1 MPFVTNS
8 DYPTSVKATLTTL
21 LVVVCPKIFLIGAI
35 AILGKPGFA
44 YIKGV
49 VMNFFRKVGPPAEVG
64 KWRYRVG
71 LVMFFLPFL
80 TSWILTY
87 FGHVLPG
94 GREATPAYLKGG
106 DVMQILSLFVLGGD
120 FWDKLR
126 SLFIRQAKAVFP
138 EKGATRDLAI
148 QDLGLGAGRAFAS
161 SIHWPLGSCGS
172 AQTICFDGALER
184 FGVVVDTQAAAV
196 PAVGADEHFQ

>member
-1 MPFVTNS
+1 MSAPKQAPPVEAIAPPTARLWTGVGVFAIGWIITLSLVPLVTNS
-8 DYPTSVKATLTTL
+8 DFPTSVKATLTTV
-21 LVVVCPKIFLIGAI
+21 LVVACPKIFLIAAI

-64 KWRYRVG
+64 KWRYRLG

-80 TSWILTY
+80 LTLILTY

-94 GREATPAYLKGG
+94 GQPATAAYMKGG
-106 DVMQILSLFVLGGD
+106 DVMQIMSLFVLGGD

-126 SLFIRQAKAVFP
+126 SLFVREAKAVFP
-138 EKGATRDLAI
+138 EKEPA
-148 QDLGLGAGRAFAS
+148 AG
-161 SIHWPLGSCGS
+161 
-172 AQTICFDGALER
+172 
-184 FGVVVDTQAAAV
+184 
-196 PAVGADEHFQ
+196 

>member
-1 MPFVTNS
+1 MSAAKEDKPVEAVAPPTGRLWAGVGVFALGWILALTLVPFVTNS
-8 DYPTSVKATLTTL
+8 DLSTSAKATLTTL
-21 LVVVCPKIFLIGAI
+21 LVVVCPKIFLVGTI

-49 VMNFFRKVGPPAEVG
+49 VMTFFRKVGPPAEVG

-80 TSWILTY
+80 FTWILTY

-94 GREATPAYLKGG
+94 GQEATPYYMKGG
-106 DVMQILSLFVLGGD
+106 DAIQILSLFVLGGD

-126 SLFIRQAKAVFP
+126 SLFVRRAKAEFP
-138 EKGATRDLAI
+138 EK
-148 QDLGLGAGRAFAS
+148 
-161 SIHWPLGSCGS
+161 
-172 AQTICFDGALER
+172 
-184 FGVVVDTQAAAV
+184 AAA
-196 PAVGADEHFQ
+196 AS

>member
-1 MPFVTNS
+1 VSAAKQDQPVEAVAPPTGRLWAGVSVFAFGWLLALTLVPFVTNS

-80 TSWILTY
+80 FIWILTY

-94 GREATPAYLKGG
+94 GREATPFYLKGG

-126 SLFIRQAKAVFP
+126 SLFIREAKAVFP
-138 EKGATRDLAI
+138 EKLPAGA
-148 QDLGLGAGRAFAS
+148 S
-161 SIHWPLGSCGS
+161 
-172 AQTICFDGALER
+172 
-184 FGVVVDTQAAAV
+184 
-196 PAVGADEHFQ
+196 